1 MDNVLVMIST
11 TMDNALLPAL
21 LLPTSMEKHASPA
34 PQEPFG
40 TDQNASLNLPPLLI
54 LTQLLLTV
62 PSLSAAPR
70 EPTGMLNNSDVFLA
84 LSVVPVALTATPAV
98 LAALDSFWELDL
110 LFAKK
115 SVVMD

>member
-70 EPTGMLNNSDVFLA
+70 EPTGTLNNSDVFLA